1 MVTVEFQ
8 ALKIGFQ
15 KTVADILA
23 AIPMSY
29 TFYRQI
35 VSFNSDE
42 NAVASKQLCDMILV
56 HIQ

>member
-1 MVTVEFQ
+1 MVRVEFQ

-29 TFYRQI
+29 TFYCQI
-35 VSFNSDE
+35 VSFNSGE
-42 NAVASKQLCDMILV
+42 NARIKA
-56 HIQ
+56 